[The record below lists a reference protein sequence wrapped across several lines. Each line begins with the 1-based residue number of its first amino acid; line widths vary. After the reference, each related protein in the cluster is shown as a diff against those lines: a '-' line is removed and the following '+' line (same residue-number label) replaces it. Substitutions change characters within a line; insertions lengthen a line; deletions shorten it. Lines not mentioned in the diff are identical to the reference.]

1 MLFHFFNTLKRQ
13 CHCHIKKRV
22 FRKVPKLG
30 IGHAAS
36 NPAKTTFNIIT
47 PPPPQKKWSFFLGG
61 GGVIFLEYFHEFLGL
76 GYKKNFGKTLGQS
89 RCFGIII
96 GQFRPLP
103 AILWFGEIQKITDF
117 QHFWANLAAFFFK
130 IQFWTKLALESLKM
144 IFLIF
149 FRSWRWFIL
158 IFDPFWSF

>member
-1 MLFHFFNTLKRQ
+1 MLRQTRRKR
-13 CHCHIKKRV
+13 HLI
-22 FRKVPKLG
+22 
-30 IGHAAS
+30 S
-36 NPAKTTFNIIT
+36 S
-47 PPPPQKKWSFFLGG
+47 PPPPPKKKKWPFL

-76 GYKKNFGKTLGQS
+76 GHKKNFGKTLGQS

-117 QHFWANLAAFFFK
+117 QHFWANLATFFFK

-144 IFLIF
+144 IFLTF